1 MTRAN
6 LPRTLWHERKRDIV
20 RVYRSFL
27 LGDRRSMVILG
38 EAGMGKTTLFET
50 FRDEQGYSL
59 CTARQ
64 LINRHNPSSL
74 LGDAHSLVI
83 DALDEVSAQT
93 EGDAVDLVM
102 RKLGELGY
110 PRFLLS
116 CRVADWRSATAAQG
130 IAEQYGTAP
139 LELHLEP
146 LSREDAAIFLT
157 TSPGGDM
164 AKAESALSSLES
176 RGLEGLWRNPQTL
189 DLISDLITADT
200 LPASK
205 GELFERAIAKMWAEH
220 RAEKDGSTFAQ
231 LSEQEVLD
239 AVGAAFAA
247 LILTGKE
254 AISRNI
260 PIGEEDL
267 SLVEVAKLPGAGPI
281 GDALDARLFGN
292 RGAGRFAYA
301 HRAIGEFLGARWL
314 ARQAD
319 TPRKERR
326 ISALFHEHGLVPASL
341 RGLHAWLAWHNAS
354 MAVAVIRADPMGVVE
369 YGDANQLDL
378 AQARAMLD
386 GLQAVFKEQPIF
398 PYSRE
403 YGVAGL
409 IQRPLLPHLAELI
422 TSSETDFGLRLLI
435 LQALEG
441 SDLLGEF
448 AGFLEQIVRDPS
460 HYFGARSEAGRR
472 LVEIG
477 GATDWRVLID
487 KLADEKGDLED
498 ESDEHGPRLAL
509 ELIDLVGYDQFDDA
523 LLSKVVAAQIGRAE
537 RTVGIFYQFQK
548 KLPIDRIE
556 AMLTFLGPLAR
567 VRPTEDEART
577 GNYRVTDLAYS
588 LLKRRLEAGGVT
600 PQQYWDWI
608 QPFHADVGY
617 DRETRKEVAKYLE
630 GDNALR
636 RGVQKL
642 VLLEAPG
649 DQSIWHRF
657 WRMRRRSSGLGMES
671 GDAVAL
677 LDALDPGNRQD
688 QRWREVLRLAH
699 HNSADGQETRTAAK
713 RFAAHRPDLLLWIEK
728 LADPKI
734 PEWEVKQADKQ
745 KKRRARQAVKF
756 LEHRQSFKAAIDKMR
771 SGHYGHIVG
780 PAQAYLKLFSDMGDD
795 ASDGIG
801 RLDEWLG
808 EELRDAALEGFDA
821 FLLAT
826 PPHPDATEIANSHAD
841 SRHWNASYIIVAAL
855 AERAKRDPTFP
866 GLPDERLKA
875 GLYELRYTRIDDHA
889 GIAELD
895 QQIAAALR
903 ARGAW
908 EAAMREYYE
917 PQFAH
922 RRAHVDGL
930 HTLTQEP
937 LDDELAIA
945 LASEWL
951 ERYPDMPESPEG
963 YLIDKLLA
971 AGRYERLR
979 RLVEI
984 RSKAGDL
991 DDARRRRWNA
1001 VAFLTDFDNDIER
1014 LSALAAADPDML
1026 WDIRDRLGGREAKR
1040 RSLTVAQLLWIIST
1054 FRSIWPF
1061 AFHRTGMSSGNRNRW
1076 DATEFIVRM
1085 VNQLGENVSDEAIDG
1100 LHVLRDAPD
1109 DSYTSK
1115 LREVA
1120 GDQRRKKVE
1129 QDYRPPV
1136 FGEVAAAIKDEEPRS
1151 AGQLAAVLLEEF
1163 REVQKQLRG
1172 SDIDWY
1178 ADFYSGGLPR
1188 GEEDCRDSLLKM
1200 MRPLPFGIQA
1210 LPELHL
1216 ADDKRCDIS
1225 CLLGELMVPIE
1236 IKGQWNREIWSASDK
1251 QLGRL
1256 YVNDSRAEVGI
1267 YLILWFGAVPGKGL
1281 PKRLDE
1287 PTPAT
1292 PEALEEVLRQTSRAV
1307 AEGRVHVVILDLTR
1321 PAA

>member
-1 MTRAN
+1 MTRAT
-6 LPRTLWHERKRDIV
+6 LPRTLWHERERDIV
-20 RVYRSFL
+20 RVDRSFL
-27 LGDRRSMVILG
+27 LGDPRSMVILG
-38 EAGMGKTTLFET
+38 EAGMGKTTLLET
-50 FRDEQGYSL
+50 FRDEPGYSI

-74 LGDAHSLVI
+74 LGDDHSLVI

-110 PRFLLS
+110 PRFILS

-130 IAEQYGTAP
+130 IAEQYGAAP
-139 LELHLEP
+139 IELHLDP
-146 LSREDAAIFLT
+146 LSRDDAATFLA

-164 AKAESALSSLES
+164 DKAEAALAGLES
-176 RGLEGLWRNPQTL
+176 RGLAGLWKNPQTL
-189 DLISDLITADT
+189 DLISDLITGDM

-220 RAEKDGSTFAQ
+220 RAEKEGSAFAQ

-239 AVGAAFAA
+239 ALGAAFAA

-254 AISRNI
+254 AMSRNI
-260 PIGEEDL
+260 PVGDEDL
-267 SLVEVAKLPGAGPI
+267 PLAEIAKLPGAGPI

-292 RGAGRFAYA
+292 RGAGRFSYT

-341 RGLHAWLAWHNAS
+341 RGLHAWLAWHS
-354 MAVAVIRADPMGVVE
+354 TPMAVAVIRADPMGVVE
-369 YGDANQLDL
+369 YGDANQLDP

-386 GLQAVFKEQPIF
+386 GLQAAFKEQPIF
-398 PYSRE
+398 PYSRD
-403 YGVAGL
+403 YAIAGV
-409 IQRPLLPHLAELI
+409 IQRPLLQDLAELI
-422 TSSETDFGLRLLI
+422 TSRETDFGLRLLI

-448 AGFLEQIVRDPS
+448 VGILEQIVRDPS
-460 HYFGARSEAGRR
+460 HYFGTRSEAGSR

-477 GATDWRVLID
+477 GNIDWRALID
-487 KLADEKGDLED
+487 RLADEEGDPED
-498 ESDEHGPRLAL
+498 ESDEYGPRLAL
-509 ELIDLVGYDQFDDA
+509 ELIDLVGYDRFDDA

-537 RTVGIFYQFQK
+537 RTVGIFFQLEK
-548 KLPIDRIE
+548 NLPVDRID

-567 VRPTEDEART
+567 ARPTEDEART
-577 GNYRVTDLAYS
+577 GNYRVTDLAYA
-588 LLKRRLEAGGVT
+588 LLIRRLEGDEVT
-600 PQQYWDWI
+600 PRQFWDWI

-617 DRETRKEVAKYLE
+617 DRDDRKEMAKYLQC
-630 GDNALR
+630 DTKLR

-642 VLLEAPG
+642 VLLETPG
-649 DQSIWHRF
+649 DQGIWHRY
-657 WRMRRRSSGLGMES
+657 WRMQRRSSGLGMES

-677 LDALDPGNRQD
+677 LDALDPDNRQD
-688 QRWREVLRLAH
+688 ERWRQVLRLAH
-699 HNSADGQETRTAAK
+699 HNSADGEETRAAAK
-713 RFAAHRPDLLLWIEK
+713 RFAAHRPDLLQWIDK
-728 LADPKI
+728 LAEPKI
-734 PEWEVKQADKQ
+734 PEWEIKQAEKQ
-745 KKRRARQAVKF
+745 RKRRARQAVKF
-756 LEHRQSFKAAIDKMR
+756 REHRESFKAAIEKMR

-795 ASDGIG
+795 AADGIG

-826 PPHPDATEIANSHAD
+826 PPHPDATEIAKSHAD

-903 ARGAW
+903 TRGAW
-908 EAAMREYYE
+908 AAAMREYYE
-917 PQFAH
+917 PQFAL
-922 RRAHVDGL
+922 RRAHVDSL
-930 HTLTQEP
+930 HTLMQEP

-971 AGRYERLR
+971 AGRYDRLR
-979 RLVEI
+979 ALADI
-984 RSKAGDL
+984 RHKVGGL
-991 DDARRRRWNA
+991 DDVRTRRWNA
-1001 VAFLTDFDNDIER
+1001 VAFLTDFDNDKER

-1040 RSLTVAQLLWIIST
+1040 RSLTADQLFWIIST
-1054 FRSIWPF
+1054 FRGVWPF
-1061 AFHRTGMSSGNRNRW
+1061 AYHRAGMSSGNRNKW
-1076 DATEFIVRM
+1076 DATEFIVRL
-1085 VNQLGENVSDEAIDG
+1085 VNQLGETVSDEAIDA
-1100 LHVLRDAPD
+1100 LHGLRDAPE
-1109 DSYTSK
+1109 DSYTAK

-1129 QDYRPPV
+1129 QDYRPPALD
-1136 FGEVAAAIKDEEPRS
+1136 EVASAIEDNAPRS
-1151 AGQLAAVLLEEF
+1151 AVQLAAVLLEEL
-1163 REVQKQLRG
+1163 REVQNELRG

-1178 ADFYSGGLPR
+1178 ADFYANGLPR
-1188 GEEDCRDSLLKM
+1188 GEEACRDSLLKM
-1200 MRPLPFGIQA
+1200 MRPLPFDIQA
-1210 LPELHL
+1210 LPEVHL

-1225 CLLGELMVPIE
+1225 CLLGKLMVPIE
-1236 IKGQWNREIWSASDK
+1236 IKGQWNREIWTAADK
-1251 QLGRL
+1251 QLDRL

-1267 YLILWFGAVPGKGL
+1267 YLILWFGPVPGKAI
-1281 PKRLDE
+1281 PKRVDE
-1287 PTPAT
+1287 PAPTTPK
-1292 PEALEEVLRQTSRAV
+1292 ALEEALRQTSRAV
-1307 AEGRVHVVILDLTR
+1307 AEGRAHVVILDLTR